1 MRNNVQDRLIVIG
14 AVIAAVPFVI
24 CSVLWGDQAI
34 TDVLQL
40 CPLAHLTL
48 EACLNVLWASIVLGA
63 FVRWIALRSSG
74 RRSGISGFIS
84 LTFALVL
91 LFPVVSANDDLAQ
104 FDFINDVKTSQSIA
118 GDLKSDIQSCHS
130 PAALG
135 APVALAAALP
145 SFSALRI
152 ELIEVAH
159 APSALILGDNT
170 GNHSPP
176 SC

>member
-1 MRNNVQDRLIVIG
+1 MRNNVQNRLIVIG
-14 AVIAAVPFVI
+14 AVVAALPFVI
-24 CSVLWGDQAI
+24 CSVPWGHKAI
-34 TDVLQL
+34 TYVLQP
-40 CPLAHLTL
+40 CPMAHLTL
-48 EACLNVLWASIVLGA
+48 ETCLNVLWASIVLGA
-63 FVRWIALRSSG
+63 FVCWIMLRSSG

-91 LFPVVSANDDLAQ
+91 LFPVISANDDLAQ
-104 FDFINDVKTSQSIA
+104 FDLINDVKTSQSMA
-118 GDLKSDIQSCHS
+118 GDLKSDIQLSHS
-130 PAALG
+130 PGAL
-135 APVALAAALP
+135 AVPVALAAALQ
-145 SFSALRI
+145 FFFALRI